1 LLPSHATRFSR
12 DRLNTEFLNDRLND
26 VSGMRHDGNDNRPFV
41 WLWLLQAFELAIE
54 QRRGHEVIGA
64 GGDAPCH
71 HVAIAF

>member
-1 LLPSHATRFSR
+1 MSMMLLAVRNLFKAYGAI
-12 DRLNTEFLNDRLND
+12 NVLND